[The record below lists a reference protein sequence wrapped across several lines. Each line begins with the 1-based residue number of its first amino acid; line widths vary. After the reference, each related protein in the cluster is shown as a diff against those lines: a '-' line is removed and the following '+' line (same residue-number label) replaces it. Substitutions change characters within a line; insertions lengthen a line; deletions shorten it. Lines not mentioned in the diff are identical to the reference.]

1 MSSVGRSWG
10 EWASDVASRAGELV
24 ESAAATTEEAL
35 QDAYEGSAVEV
46 AVDYW
51 ATHSPEQVTREF
63 RKSTDE
69 FVSERLGETAG
80 KAARLATVPLGA
92 AARFSVQGVQGF
104 DAVASKATDIATG
117 RAALPTP
124 GEVIAGTAV
133 GIATYAKQT
142 ADAAGNAMVDGAI
155 AVVQGDVEGVAAA
168 TENAAKAA
176 LDVGALVAGGRGVV
190 SAKSILGGG
199 GVMRAAGVGTTF
211 TVGTQGALAAAG
223 QFGVS
228 VGALGV
234 MSQAPMEARGRGSRS
249 GGKSSPKRKPDP
261 EQSAKSHAEAA
272 GNGHLRRSADSEP
285 AAVATELKLK
295 KAVNSNL
302 PHAIERGVERSIFR
316 SAEEAGVYLREL
328 TDTITQTGRF
338 PAGTIADTSRAG
350 RYLVPV
356 GDGGRAVYQLGA
368 NGTARLKT
376 VLIGR

>member
-24 ESAAATTEEAL
+24 ESAAETTEEAL
-35 QDAYEGSAVEV
+35 QDAYEGSPVEV

-51 ATHSPEQVTREF
+51 ATHSPEQVTRQF
-63 RKSTDE
+63 RNSTDE

-190 SAKSILGGG
+190 GAKSTLGGG

-223 QFGVS
+223 QVGVS

-234 MSQAPMEARGRGSRS
+234 MSQAPMEARGRRTES
-249 GGKSSPKRKPDP
+249 GGGHNKGIEGKKGGGKTGRKKNIDRAAAAEQELQNAQAHLDELRAQPPFKGKSKAIDNAQKKV
-261 EQSAKSHAEAA
+261 EHWK
-272 GNGHLRRSADSEP
+272 
-285 AAVATELKLK
+285 K
-295 KAVNSNL
+295 KAHEASEN
-302 PHAIERGVERSIFR
+302 HAQRTQRGKR
-316 SAEEAGVYLREL
+316 
-328 TDTITQTGRF
+328 
-338 PAGTIADTSRAG
+338 
-350 RYLVPV
+350 
-356 GDGGRAVYQLGA
+356 
-368 NGTARLKT
+368 
-376 VLIGR
+376 

>member
-35 QDAYEGSAVEV
+35 HDAYEGSPVEV

-63 RKSTDE
+63 RNSTDE

-124 GEVIAGTAV
+124 GEVIVGTAV

-176 LDVGALVAGGRGVV
+176 LDVGILVAGGRGVV
-190 SAKSILGGG
+190 GAKSTLGGG

-223 QFGVS
+223 QVGVS

-234 MSQAPMEARGRGSRS
+234 MSQAPMEARARNTDAVRPEKAPNVEQTAPKASGVGGSEPIKGAPKPAQDFKAPTNPPS
-249 GGKSSPKRKPDP
+249 KPVVPEGYVAVPGTKGGTIYRKPGTTGNADTIRVMP
-261 EQSAKSHAEAA
+261 PTKQYPNGYWRQYNSH
-272 GNGHLRRSADSEP
+272 GQPINPSTGKPGP
-285 AAVATELKLK
+285 AADTHVA
-295 KAVNSNL
+295 L
-302 PHAIERGVERSIFR
+302 P
-316 SAEEAGVYLREL
+316 
-328 TDTITQTGRF
+328 
-338 PAGTIADTSRAG
+338 
-350 RYLVPV
+350 
-356 GDGGRAVYQLGA
+356 GGE
-368 NGTARLKT
+368 
-376 VLIGR
+376 